1 MRADIPKDIFREL
14 FTEAIEYA
22 DRCWIDMLDCKR
34 SWRRMPSDKSIE
46 EILDMCEKGTPF
58 LTCIYR
64 VGRPEG
70 ADDFYEFSASTMNV
84 NEPDYYLWVLVKPE
98 YARKLII
105 KYDLKMKGPQCL
117 SIPNITQL

>member
-14 FTEAIEYA
+14 FTEAIEIS

-46 EILDMCEKGTPF
+46 EIMDMCEQGKPF

-98 YARKLII
+98 YARKLIT
-105 KYDLKMKGPQCL
+105 KYGLKFKEY
-117 SIPNITQL
+117 